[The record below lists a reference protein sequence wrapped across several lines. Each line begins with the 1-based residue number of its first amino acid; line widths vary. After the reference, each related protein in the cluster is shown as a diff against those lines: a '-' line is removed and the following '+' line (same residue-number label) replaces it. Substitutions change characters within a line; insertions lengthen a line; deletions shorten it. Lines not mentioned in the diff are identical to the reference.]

1 MAGSSKYYIVEASA
15 LPEVFLKVAESKQ
28 LLSSG
33 ECQTVGEATRR
44 MGISRSAFYKYK
56 DAIAP
61 LQNLMAGRILTFQ
74 MVLRDKAGVL
84 SSILSIFA
92 DSGANILTI
101 NQSIPQNGC
110 AMVTI
115 TAETTDLRCAVET
128 LLRELEHTNGVVRAE
143 IIAG

>member
-1 MAGSSKYYIVEASA
+1 MANSSKYYIVEAA
-15 LPEVFLKVAESKQ
+15 VLPEVFLKVVETKQ

-74 MVLRDKAGVL
+74 MLLQHRAG
-84 SSILSIFA
+84 ILSTILTIFS
-92 DSGANILTI
+92 DSGGNILTI

-115 TAETTDLRCAVET
+115 TAETTDLQCTVEE
-128 LLRELEHTNGVVRAE
+128 LLRRVERTSGVVRAE
-143 IIAG
+143 ISAG

>member
-1 MAGSSKYYIVEASA
+1 
-15 LPEVFLKVAESKQ
+15 
-28 LLSSG
+28 
-33 ECQTVGEATRR
+33 

-56 DAIAP
+56 DSIAP

-74 MVLRDKAGVL
+74 MLLKDKAGVL

-110 AMVTI
+110 AMVMI
-115 TAETTDLRCAVET
+115 TAETTELHCTVEA
-128 LLRELEHTNGVVRAE
+128 LLQQVERTSGVVRAE
-143 IIAG
+143 ISAG

>member
-1 MAGSSKYYIVEASA
+1 MANSSKYYIVEAAA
-15 LPEVFLKVAESKQ
+15 LPEVFLKVVETKQ

-74 MVLRDKAGVL
+74 MLLQHRAG
-84 SSILSIFA
+84 ILSTILTIFS
-92 DSGANILTI
+92 DSGGNILTI
-101 NQSIPQNGC
+101 NQSIPC
-110 AMVTI
+110 LLYTS
-115 TAETTDLRCAVET
+115 RCV
-128 LLRELEHTNGVVRAE
+128 
-143 IIAG
+143 

>member
-1 MAGSSKYYIVEASA
+1 MAGNSKYYSVEASA
-15 LPEVFLKVAESKQ
+15 LPEVFLKVAETKQ

-74 MVLRDKAGVL
+74 MILRDKAGVL

-115 TAETTDLRCAVET
+115 TAETTDLDCPVET
-128 LLRELEHTNGVVRAE
+128 LLHQLEQTAGVVRAE
-143 IIAG
+143 ILAG

>member
-1 MAGSSKYYIVEASA
+1 MAGNSKYYIVEASA
-15 LPEVFLKVAESKQ
+15 LPEVFLKVAETKQ

-33 ECQTVGEATRR
+33 ECQTVGEATRH

-101 NQSIPQNGC
+101 NQTIPQNGC
-110 AMVTI
+110 AIVTI
-115 TAETTDLRCAVET
+115 TAATTELSCPVEM
-128 LLRELEHTNGVVRAE
+128 LLHNVEQASGCVRAE
-143 IIAG
+143 IVAG